1 MEAVALRT
9 TRAVLAAAHLN
20 HNPRDSRLRNLWALC
35 QRCHLLYDRAH
46 HRAQR
51 WKTLRSRWALG
62 DLFLGLYDWRPA
74 TGSRAGATAP
84 PANEKGRPEAAL
96 AKG

>member
-20 HNPRDSRLRNLWALC
+20 HAPRDSRLRNLRALC
-35 QRCHLLYDRAH
+35 QRCHLLHDRPH

-51 WKTLRSRWALG
+51 WRTLCSRWALG

-74 TGSRAGATAP
+74 TEGSALDAR